1 MIELFLSNFLS
12 PPVLFFFLGALAV
25 MARSDLG
32 IPPQISKFLSIYLLF
47 AIGFKGGSALVQQ
60 PPDMMMVSTLV
71 YAVLLSAAMPCL
83 MFVFIKRWFSRSTA
97 AAIAATYGSVS
108 AVTFIA
114 ASGYLDT
121 RGVEWDGYMVA
132 AMALMEAP
140 AIIAGILLFYAG
152 QQTSMNIQWKT
163 IVHESTLNGA
173 VFLIMG
179 SMLVGAITG
188 ESGMQQVEPFIGELF
203 AGLLCL
209 FLLDMGIRAYQELR
223 AARSLFTM
231 SEYGLM
237 IALSVITPIL
247 GASLAALGS
256 AYLNLPLGNA
266 MLLIVLAASAS
277 YIAVPAAMRLAIPEA
292 QANVYLSMS
301 LAITF
306 PFNLIIGIPLYF
318 ALASWLQ

>member
-1 MIELFLSNFLS
+1 VIELFLSNFLS

-25 MARSDLG
+25 MVRSDLG

-47 AIGFKGGSALVQQ
+47 AIGFKGGVALVQD
-60 PPDMMMVSTLV
+60 PPDLLMLKTLG
-71 YAVLLSAAMPCL
+71 YAVVLSAAMPCL
-83 MFVFIKRWFSRSTA
+83 LFVFIKKWFSRSTA

-114 ASGYLDT
+114 ATGYLDT
-121 RGVEWDGYMVA
+121 RGIAWDGYMVA

-152 QQTSMNIQWKT
+152 QTMNIQWKT
-163 IVHESTLNGA
+163 IIHESTLNGA

-188 ESGMQQVEPFIGELF
+188 ESGMRQVEPFIGDLF

-223 AARSLFTM
+223 AARSLFAVR
-231 SEYGLM
+231 EYGLM
-237 IALSVITPIL
+237 IALSVATPLL
-247 GASLAALGS
+247 GATLAALGS
-256 AYLNLPLGNA
+256 AWFDIPVGNA

-292 QANVYLSMS
+292 QSNVYLSMS

-318 ALASWLQ
+318 ALASWVQ

>member
-1 MIELFLSNFLS
+1 M
-12 PPVLFFFLGALAV
+12 V
-25 MARSDLG
+25 RSDLG

-47 AIGFKGGSALVQQ
+47 AIGFKGGVALVMD
-60 PPDMMMVSTLV
+60 PPDLLMLKTLG
-71 YAVLLSAAMPCL
+71 YAVVLSAAMPCL
-83 MFVFIKRWFSRSTA
+83 LFVFIKKWFSRSTA

-114 ASGYLDT
+114 ATGYLDT
-121 RGVEWDGYMVA
+121 RDIAWDGYMVA

-152 QQTSMNIQWKT
+152 QTMNIQWKT
-163 IVHESTLNGA
+163 IIHESTLNGA

-188 ESGMQQVEPFIGELF
+188 ESGMRQVEPFIGDLF

-223 AARSLFTM
+223 AARSLFAVR
-231 SEYGLM
+231 EYGLM
-237 IALSVITPIL
+237 IALSVATPLL
-247 GASLAALGS
+247 GATLAALGS
-256 AYLNLPLGNA
+256 AWFNIPVGNA

-292 QANVYLSMS
+292 QTNVYLSMS

-318 ALASWLQ
+318 ALASWIQ

>member
-25 MARSDLG
+25 MVRSDLG

-47 AIGFKGGSALVQQ
+47 AIGFKGGVALVQD
-60 PPDMMMVSTLV
+60 PPDLLMLKTLG
-71 YAVLLSAAMPCL
+71 YAVVLSAAMPCL
-83 MFVFIKRWFSRSTA
+83 LFVFIKKWFSRSTA

-114 ASGYLDT
+114 ATGYLDT
-121 RGVEWDGYMVA
+121 RGIAWDGYMVA

-152 QQTSMNIQWKT
+152 QTMNIQWKT
-163 IVHESTLNGA
+163 IIHESTLNGA

-188 ESGMQQVEPFIGELF
+188 ESGMRQVEPFIGDLF

-223 AARSLFTM
+223 AARSLFAVR
-231 SEYGLM
+231 EYGLM
-237 IALSVITPIL
+237 IALSVATPLL
-247 GASLAALGS
+247 GATLAALGS
-256 AYLNLPLGNA
+256 AWFDIPVGNA

-292 QANVYLSMS
+292 QSNVYLSMS

-318 ALASWLQ
+318 ALASWVQ